1 MDCRSDEARGAI
13 GSGGV
18 RGGVGDRDDEEE
30 EGDREEEV
38 APFASMSPL
47 AWCWDVCTSIVMP
60 EVEARQ
66 TLIALFVW

>member
-1 MDCRSDEARGAI
+1 MDWSSDEARGAM

-18 RGGVGDRDDEEE
+18 RGGVGDRDD
-30 EGDREEEV
+30 EEEV

-60 EVEARQ
+60 HVEAGGGKSGVGMDPF
-66 TLIALFVW
+66 TGCF